1 MFKDHDET
9 HGMSISFT
17 FSNSWANERVTFLF
31 TIVRLVTQ
39 NVFLVILTT
48 KLIVFKVNTGILYV
62 IIFLLDHH
70 NNVLFNF
77 ILACVSTQLN
87 MKGRMC
93 EQECIKCIISK
104 MCMHLP
110 TI

>member
-1 MFKDHDET
+1 M
-9 HGMSISFT
+9 
-17 FSNSWANERVTFLF
+17 
-31 TIVRLVTQ
+31 
-39 NVFLVILTT
+39 
-48 KLIVFKVNTGILYV
+48 YV

-77 ILACVSTQLN
+77 ILAFVSTQLN